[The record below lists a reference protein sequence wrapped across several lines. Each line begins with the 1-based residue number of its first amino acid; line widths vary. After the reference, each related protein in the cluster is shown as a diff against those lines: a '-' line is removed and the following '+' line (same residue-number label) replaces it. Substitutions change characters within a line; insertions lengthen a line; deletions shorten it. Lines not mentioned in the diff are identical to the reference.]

1 MSVSSKCVTVRAAGD
16 AGGLWSLTL
25 SQASL
30 WHLGSNSSC
39 SYSKRTKQTIHSPQ
53 LLTQKFPS
61 PTCRGGSIL
70 PTLETF
76 DTGDKPAENFE
87 ALELLDGICA
97 NNGTKR
103 IYPEVDH
110 DESNALVFI

>member
-1 MSVSSKCVTVRAAGD
+1 MLGAQPVATCPQRPSAAVEAD
-16 AGGLWSLTL
+16 
-25 SQASL
+25 
-30 WHLGSNSSC
+30 
-39 SYSKRTKQTIHSPQ
+39 R
-53 LLTQKFPS
+53 F
-61 PTCRGGSIL
+61 L

-87 ALELLDGICA
+87 ALELPDGICA